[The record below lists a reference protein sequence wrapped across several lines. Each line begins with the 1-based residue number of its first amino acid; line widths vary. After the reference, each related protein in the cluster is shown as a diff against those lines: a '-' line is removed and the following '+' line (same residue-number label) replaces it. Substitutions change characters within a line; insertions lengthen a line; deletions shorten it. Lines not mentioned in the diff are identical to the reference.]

1 MSSLRRKTGAE
12 TRPEMTDERR
22 TDTRF
27 FLHSQV
33 EITGVDDSGFQFAER
48 SHLEDVGDM
57 GCRFSMR
64 NVVHQGGILG
74 VEPLGPDG
82 ENFPDEY
89 SRLFVVIW
97 VKCRGDRFMVGTRCL
112 LEDELSDSGC
122 HTNCSPLKI
131 SAK

>member
-1 MSSLRRKTGAE
+1 
-12 TRPEMTDERR
+12 MTNERR
-22 TDTRF
+22 TDKRF

-33 EITGVDDSGFQFAER
+33 EITGVDDSGRQFAER
-48 SHLEDVGDM
+48 SHLEDVGDL

-64 NVVHQGGILG
+64 SVVQQGGILG
-74 VEPLGPDG
+74 VEPLGPGG

-97 VKCRGDRFMVGTRCL
+97 VKCSGDRLMVGTRCL
-112 LEDELSDSGC
+112 LEDELSDSGF
-122 HTNCSPLKI
+122 HTNRSPLKV